1 MGAYYSTDLGL
12 EERKKY
18 LNWKPSK
25 IDTRDV
31 IYRPQYRGVL
41 PKSVDL
47 RSNMPKVY
55 DQGKLS
61 SCTANSISAAYEYME
76 HPRNDWMPS
85 RLFLYYNEREIEGT
99 TDEDSGAYN
108 RDGIKS
114 LAKKGICPESDWP
127 YDISKFTE
135 KPPKECYDNAVN
147 HKILTYQRIDDVKN
161 NLKHALANGFPVVFG
176 FVVFESFMTEEVART
191 GIMPMPK
198 DGEQQL
204 GGHSTL
210 IVSYDDDKRMFCVR
224 NSWNSSWGQNGY
236 FWASYDFI
244 YNSDWCQDFW
254 IITKDQ

>member
-99 TDEDSGAYN
+99 TDEDSGAHN

-114 LAKKGICPESDWP
+114 LAKKESALNLIGLMTFP
-127 YDISKFTE
+127 SSLK
-135 KPPKECYDNAVN
+135 N
-147 HKILTYQRIDDVKN
+147 HQRS
-161 NLKHALANGFPVVFG
+161 A
-176 FVVFESFMTEEVART
+176 M
-191 GIMPMPK
+191 IM
-198 DGEQQL
+198 QL
-204 GGHSTL
+204 
-210 IVSYDDDKRMFCVR
+210 
-224 NSWNSSWGQNGY
+224 
-236 FWASYDFI
+236 
-244 YNSDWCQDFW
+244 
-254 IITKDQ
+254 ITKFSPTNALMM